1 MYKNIEY
8 PFYQYFYYSDYID
21 EDYIDNILKNK
32 DKSNYPVL
40 AKYLENKKQKKSK
53 DKDDDNIGDKYSLD
67 KLNLF
72 NKVLNLFSDKYS
84 NQISRELSQ
93 KQTIKASEI
102 YRIEKNAK
110 LIDDF
115 VKLYNSFFQ

>member
-67 KLNLF
+67 K
-72 NKVLNLFSDKYS
+72 
-84 NQISRELSQ
+84 
-93 KQTIKASEI
+93 
-102 YRIEKNAK
+102 
-110 LIDDF
+110 
-115 VKLYNSFFQ
+115 